1 MVKKIFSKILILWV
15 IIHLTWFSYVEAS
28 NITSSQGVTFLTL
41 KKTLDNKIKTSAI
54 QKISDELFLELAPIN
69 YKYFLSLDSKLR
81 NEYDKYSLAYY
92 QVFINLEKYIK
103 TKDINTKQIILS
115 NLPLVIE
122 WIKAKRD
129 LELEYV
135 NKNTIAWNIIYSP
148 KNKRP
153 LNSPYKIQ
161 TLIVE
166 KLNSLILS
174 ETISLEEYNIA
185 MNAYNY
191 FILHLEIFIEFKSED
206 AKKKALEQVKIFT
219 PTYNKT
225 ILSQSMK

>member
-1 MVKKIFSKILILWV
+1 
-15 IIHLTWFSYVEAS
+15 
-28 NITSSQGVTFLTL
+28 LTL

-122 WIKAKRD
+122 
-129 LELEYV
+129 
-135 NKNTIAWNIIYSP
+135 
-148 KNKRP
+148 
-153 LNSPYKIQ
+153 
-161 TLIVE
+161 
-166 KLNSLILS
+166 
-174 ETISLEEYNIA
+174 
-185 MNAYNY
+185 
-191 FILHLEIFIEFKSED
+191 
-206 AKKKALEQVKIFT
+206 
-219 PTYNKT
+219 
-225 ILSQSMK
+225 